1 VNKVAAPMHTT
12 RVKVAVVDQ
21 QRMFA
26 DALVY
31 RLENESGIQ
40 VVCTGD
46 DAGEGAGGLIARRPN
61 VIVLDA
67 EMPQGTAFDIAAEV
81 RRQLAPARILF
92 LMQNADDSLI
102 DQALRLKAE
111 GILSRDVPL
120 ALLVQAIRRAAI
132 GEPTFSRTIADRID
146 FDPLRR
152 EFHLREDRPMKELT
166 NRQVE
171 ILRHLARGE
180 TVKAVALKLSLSPKT
195 VDNLKFRIMGKIGVS
210 DKVALALYA
219 VRQGLIQ
226 P

>member
-1 VNKVAAPMHTT
+1 MPINPT
-12 RVKVAVVDQ
+12 RVKVAIVDQ

-31 RLENESGIQ
+31 CLENESGIQ

-46 DAGEGAGGLIARRPN
+46 DAGQRAAAIIERGPN
-61 VIVLDA
+61 LIVLDA
-67 EMPQGTAFDIAAEV
+67 ELPQGLAFDIAAEI
-81 RRQLAPARILF
+81 RRELASARILF
-92 LMQNADDSLI
+92 LMQCADDSLI
-102 DQALRLKAE
+102 DQALRLRAE

-120 ALLVQAIRRAAI
+120 AVLVATIRRAAL

-152 EFHLREDRPMKELT
+152 EFRLREDRPIKELT
-166 NRQVE
+166 NRQLE

-180 TVKAVALKLSLSPKT
+180 TVRTVARKLSLSPKT
-195 VDNLKFRIMGKIGVS
+195 VDNLKFRMMGKIGVR

-219 VRQGLIQ
+219 VREGLIQ